1 MQSND
6 SDSSNDP
13 YTTFQGG
20 VTATLRSWSALRTAV
35 EQSWGGTE
43 SQSKAEDLRNN
54 IFNFF
59 DGQSS
64 KPKMTLE
71 ELEDNLSS
79 YMEEEFGIVL
89 EDGSEIEISNLIW
102 NMYED
107 CSKGDVRL
115 AVRVVQDAIR
125 AEESMKMGNVKMP
138 MNVIQSGEDGDDDD
152 DDDEHMIDDKNEQ
165 QQSTALVGSCSA
177 SSNHPPHQ
185 PQQQPQQAM
194 QIGMINNNNNNNNN
208 SIEDVAKTYY
218 LSSSTLFGSPPKP
231 KKELPPPR
239 QLGEKPEEKPQPL
252 VDDDGFAMVATKR
265 KKKGR

>member
-1 MQSND
+1 MQSNN
-6 SDSSNDP
+6 SSSNDP

-59 DGQSS
+59 DGQSY
-64 KPKMTLE
+64 KPKMTQE

-107 CSKGDVRL
+107 CRKGDVRL

-138 MNVIQSGEDGDDDD
+138 MNVIQSGEDDD
-152 DDDEHMIDDKNEQ
+152 DDDEQMIDDDNIEQ
-165 QQSTALVGSCSA
+165 HQTTASLVGSSSA
-177 SSNHPPHQ
+177 SANHPPHQ
-185 PQQQPQQAM
+185 PQQQQPQQAM
-194 QIGMINNNNNNNNN
+194 QIGMINTANNNN
-208 SIEDVAKTYY
+208 SIEDVAKLYY

-239 QLGEKPEEKPQPL
+239 QLGEKPEEKPQPQ
-252 VDDDGFAMVATKR
+252 VDDDGFAMVATK
-265 KKKGR
+265 KTKKGR

>member
-1 MQSND
+1 MQSNN
-6 SDSSNDP
+6 SSSNDP

-59 DGQSS
+59 DGQSY
-64 KPKMTLE
+64 KPKMTQE

-138 MNVIQSGEDGDDDD
+138 MNVIQSGEDDD
-152 DDDEHMIDDKNEQ
+152 DDDEQMIDDDNIEQ
-165 QQSTALVGSCSA
+165 HQTTASLVGSSSA
-177 SSNHPPHQ
+177 SANHPPHQ
-185 PQQQPQQAM
+185 PQQQQPQQAM
-194 QIGMINNNNNNNNN
+194 QIGMINTANNNN
-208 SIEDVAKTYY
+208 SIEDVAKLYY

-239 QLGEKPEEKPQPL
+239 QLGEKPEEKPQPQ
-252 VDDDGFAMVATKR
+252 VDDDGFAMVATK
-265 KKKGR
+265 KTKKGR

>member
-1 MQSND
+1 MQSNN
-6 SDSSNDP
+6 SNSNDP

-20 VTATLRSWSALRTAV
+20 VTAALRSWSALKTAV

-107 CSKGDVRL
+107 CSKGDVGL

-152 DDDEHMIDDKNEQ
+152 DDEHMIDDDNNEQ
-165 QQSTALVGSCSA
+165 QQSTALVGSCSV
-177 SSNHPPHQ
+177 SSDNQ
-185 PQQQPQQAM
+185 PQQPQQQAM
-194 QIGMINNNNNNNNN
+194 QIGMINNNNN
-208 SIEDVAKTYY
+208 SIENVAKTYY

-252 VDDDGFAMVATKR
+252 VDDDGFAMVTTK

>member
-1 MQSND
+1 MQSNN
-6 SDSSNDP
+6 SDSNNNP

-35 EQSWGGTE
+35 DQSWGGTE
-43 SQSKAEDLRNN
+43 SQSKADDLRND

-152 DDDEHMIDDKNEQ
+152 DEHMIDDVDIEQ
-165 QQSTALVGSCSA
+165 QHQTTATFVGSCSA
-177 SSNHPPHQ
+177 SSINNPPQQ
-185 PQQQPQQAM
+185 PQQQAM
-194 QIGMINNNNNNNNN
+194 QIGMINTANNNN

-239 QLGEKPEEKPQPL
+239 QLGEKPEEKPQPQ
-252 VDDDGFAMVATKR
+252 VDDDGFAMVTT
-265 KKKGR
+265 KKKSKGR

>member
-152 DDDEHMIDDKNEQ
+152 DEHMIDDDNMDQ
-165 QQSTALVGSCSA
+165 QHQTTALVGSSSA
-177 SSNHPPHQ
+177 SANHPPHQ
-185 PQQQPQQAM
+185 PQQQPQQAI
-194 QIGMINNNNNNNNN
+194 QIGMINTTNNNN

>member
-1 MQSND
+1 MQSNN
-6 SDSSNDP
+6 SGSSNDP

-64 KPKMTLE
+64 KPKMTQE

-125 AEESMKMGNVKMP
+125 AEVSMKTGNVKMP

-152 DDDEHMIDDKNEQ
+152 DEHMIDDVEQ
-165 QQSTALVGSCSA
+165 QQSTTLVGSSSA
-177 SSNHPPHQ
+177 SASANHPPHQ

-194 QIGMINNNNNNNNN
+194 QIGMINTANNNN
-208 SIEDVAKTYY
+208 SIEDVVKTYY

-239 QLGEKPEEKPQPL
+239 QLGEKPEEKPQPQ
-252 VDDDGFAMVATKR
+252 VDDDGFAMVTTKK

>member
-1 MQSND
+1 MQSNN
-6 SDSSNDP
+6 SDSNNDP
-13 YTTFQGG
+13 YIAFQGG
-20 VTATLRSWSALRTAV
+20 VTATLRSWSALKTAV

-43 SQSKAEDLRNN
+43 SQSKAEDLRIN

-59 DGQSS
+59 DGQST

-125 AEESMKMGNVKMP
+125 AEESMKLGNVKMP

-152 DDDEHMIDDKNEQ
+152 DEHMIDDDNMDQQ
-165 QQSTALVGSCSA
+165 QQSTAFAGSSSA
-177 SSNHPPHQ
+177 SLNH
-185 PQQQPQQAM
+185 QQQQAM
-194 QIGMINNNNNNNNN
+194 QIGMNTNNNNN
-208 SIEDVAKTYY
+208 IEDVAKTYY

-239 QLGEKPEEKPQPL
+239 QLGEKPEEKPQPQ
-252 VDDDGFAMVATKR
+252 VDDDGFAMVTTKK

>member
-1 MQSND
+1 MQSSNSD
-6 SDSSNDP
+6 SDNP

-20 VTATLRSWSALRTAV
+20 VTATLRSWSALKTAV

-64 KPKMTLE
+64 KPKMTQE
-71 ELEDNLSS
+71 ELEDNLASF
-79 YMEEEFGIVL
+79 MEEEFGIVL

-138 MNVIQSGEDGDDDD
+138 MNVIQSGEDGDDDN
-152 DDDEHMIDDKNEQ
+152 DDEHMIDDDNIEQ
-165 QQSTALVGSCSA
+165 HQSTALVGSSV
-177 SSNHPPHQ
+177 SSNHQ
-185 PQQQPQQAM
+185 QQQPQQQQAL
-194 QIGMINNNNNNNNN
+194 QIGMINTTNTANNN
-208 SIEDVAKTYY
+208 IEDVAKSYY

-239 QLGEKPEEKPQPL
+239 QLGENPEEKPQPQ
-252 VDDDGFAMVATKR
+252 VDDDGFAMVTTTK

>member
-1 MQSND
+1 MQSSNSD
-6 SDSSNDP
+6 SDNP
-13 YTTFQGG
+13 YITFQGG
-20 VTATLRSWSALRTAV
+20 VTATLRSWSALKTAV

-64 KPKMTLE
+64 KPKMTQE
-71 ELEDNLSS
+71 ELEDNLASF
-79 YMEEEFGIVL
+79 MEEEFGIVL

-138 MNVIQSGEDGDDDD
+138 MNVIQSGEDGDDDN
-152 DDDEHMIDDKNEQ
+152 DDEHMIDGDNIEQ
-165 QQSTALVGSCSA
+165 HQSTALVGSSA
-177 SSNHPPHQ
+177 SSNHQ
-185 PQQQPQQAM
+185 QQQQPQQQQAL
-194 QIGMINNNNNNNNN
+194 QIGMINTTNTAINN
-208 SIEDVAKTYY
+208 IEDVAKTYY

-239 QLGEKPEEKPQPL
+239 QLGENPEEKPQPQ
-252 VDDDGFAMVATKR
+252 VDDDGFAMVTTTK

>member
-1 MQSND
+1 MQSNN
-6 SDSSNDP
+6 SGSSNNP

-64 KPKMTLE
+64 KPKMTQE

-115 AVRVVQDAIR
+115 AVRVVQDAIK

-152 DDDEHMIDDKNEQ
+152 EHMIDGNNEQ
-165 QQSTALVGSCSA
+165 HQTTALVGSCSA
-177 SSNHPPHQ
+177 SSNHQ
-185 PQQQPQQAM
+185 PQPQQAM
-194 QIGMINNNNNNNNN
+194 QIGTINTANNNSS

-239 QLGEKPEEKPQPL
+239 QLGEKPEEKPQPQ

>member
-1 MQSND
+1 MQSNN
-6 SDSSNDP
+6 SDSNDP

-107 CSKGDVRL
+107 CSKGDVQL
-115 AVRVVQDAIR
+115 AVRVVQDAIK
-125 AEESMKMGNVKMP
+125 AEESMKMGDVKMP

-152 DDDEHMIDDKNEQ
+152 EHMIDDDNIEQ
-165 QQSTALVGSCSA
+165 QQSTALVGSSSA
-177 SSNHPPHQ
+177 SSNHQ
-185 PQQQPQQAM
+185 QQQPQQPQHAM
-194 QIGMINNNNNNNNN
+194 QIGMINTANDNN
-208 SIEDVAKTYY
+208 SIEDVAKLYY

-239 QLGEKPEEKPQPL
+239 QLGEKPEEKPQPQ
-252 VDDDGFAMVATKR
+252 VDDDGFAMVATKK